1 MLRIST
7 VVLRNCR
14 IYIRYVSHGQRAVC
28 LDCATHGRTKD
39 GNDVTDQGLIKMF
52 CMSCPE
58 DKIKAIDQLHVV
70 PIAVSYE
77 WEPCDILKTLEL
89 YESQFFKSTQRNLEK
104 TLTAF
109 SQDLFSRREEY
120 ILSFANRFLMP
131 S

>member
-1 MLRIST
+1 
-7 VVLRNCR
+7 
-14 IYIRYVSHGQRAVC
+14 
-28 LDCATHGRTKD
+28 
-39 GNDVTDQGLIKMF
+39 
-52 CMSCPE
+52 MSCPE

-89 YESQFFKSTQRNLEK
+89 YESQFSKYTKKPLEK